1 MSIIIIG
8 IDLAM
13 LRPPI
18 YFWLALDITRNTSYY
33 IYLINKQQDE
43 AYDKNSGF
51 IESESTQD
59 ER

>member
-1 MSIIIIG
+1 
-8 IDLAM
+8 M

-18 YFWLALDITRNTSYY
+18 YFWLALDITRKTSYY
-33 IYLINKQQDE
+33 IYLFSKQQDE